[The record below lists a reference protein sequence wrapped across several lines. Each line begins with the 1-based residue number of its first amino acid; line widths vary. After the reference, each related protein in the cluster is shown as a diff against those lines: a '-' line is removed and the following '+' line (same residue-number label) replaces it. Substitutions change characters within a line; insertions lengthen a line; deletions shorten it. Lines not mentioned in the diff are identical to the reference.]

1 MTLTLIACTVLLNL
15 TVWRLH
21 QRLNQLEERINN
33 DYLFRNLHNHWR
45 NN

>member
-1 MTLTLIACTVLLNL
+1 MTIVLLACVTLLNL

-21 QRLNQLEERINN
+21 QRLNALEEHINN
-33 DYLFRNLHNHWR
+33 DYLFRNLNQHWR